1 MVTGKHRV
9 DKKVRYGR
17 IRIYLLI
24 FFLLSTLI
32 FIILFKTNYFEI
44 SDIIVKNNI
53 ELAKE
58 EIVSYSGVRI
68 GDNTFKLKISDI
80 SEKIIKTPF
89 VKDVTIKRKLPDKLM
104 IEVVERE
111 KIAAISYMGLYFF
124 VDNEGVILYTA
135 HEIDDTYIIEGFEFE
150 SFTEGEKIKVK
161 SDEDLQK
168 AIGLCSLLQNSE
180 LEIKPKIACIEGE
193 FVLYL
198 NDNFKIK
205 LGRGENLERRF
216 AIFEAIYRDLTS
228 KNIDSGVV
236 DISHDGYPTYSPF
249 GE

>member
-1 MVTGKHRV
+1 MVTRKHRV
-9 DKKVRYGR
+9 DKKVRYGK
-17 IRIYLLI
+17 IKIYLLI

-53 ELAKE
+53 EISNE
-58 EIVSYSGVRI
+58 EIVAYSGVRI
-68 GDNTFKLKISDI
+68 GDNTFKLKTSEIR
-80 SEKIIKTPF
+80 EKIIKTPF
-89 VKDVTIKRKLPDKLM
+89 IKDVTIKRKLPNKLM
-104 IEVVERE
+104 VEVVERQ

-124 VDNEGVILYTA
+124 VDNEGVILYTS
-135 HEIDDTYIIEGFEFE
+135 HEIDDTYVIEGFEFE

-161 SDEDLQK
+161 SDEDLK
-168 AIGLCSLLQNSE
+168 RAIALCGLLESSE
-180 LEIKPKIACIEGE
+180 LPIKPKIACVEGE
-193 FVLYL
+193 FILYL

-216 AIFEAIYRDLTS
+216 AIFKAIYRDLTS
-228 KNIDSGVV
+228 KNVDSGVV